1 MTKRAALSAPVRTVS
16 SRNMLSP
23 TLIGV
28 VVVATRTTS
37 FWITTAS
44 PTRVCACAQCAAHNA
59 ADNRVGKSQ
68 KRKFISQPIDMSLI
82 VPDRA
87 RF

>member
-1 MTKRAALSAPVRTVS
+1 
-16 SRNMLSP
+16 MLSP

-28 VVVATRTTS
+28 AVAATRTTS

-44 PTRVCACAQCAAHNA
+44 PTRVCACALGAANKA
-59 ADNRVGKSQ
+59 VDNSVEKSQ

>member
-16 SRNMLSP
+16 SRSMLSP

-28 VVVATRTTS
+28 VLAATRTTS
-37 FWITTAS
+37 FRITTAS
-44 PTRVCACAQCAAHNA
+44 PTRVCACAQGATHNA
-59 ADNRVGKSQ
+59 ADNSAGKSQ
-68 KRKFISQPIDMSLI
+68 RRKFISQPIDVSLI

-87 RF
+87 CF

>member
-1 MTKRAALSAPVRTVS
+1 
-16 SRNMLSP
+16 MLSP

-28 VVVATRTTS
+28 VLAATRTTS

-44 PTRVCACAQCAAHNA
+44 PTRVCACAQGAAHKA
-59 ADNRVGKSQ
+59 ADNNVGKSQ
-68 KRKFISQPIDMSLI
+68 KGKFISQPIDVSLI